1 MTVVPSALQLA
12 GWIPAWWRGAAGGDD
27 LVGLV
32 GPEALGRLTTLRVN
46 TAAVTAYCPELG
58 VGALPGPKRATE
70 AAVAAGEAVILQA
83 RDRGSATLLLP
94 QGRSWVF
101 LEADAARPV
110 DFDLHQ
116 ASADMAEAVIAAERE
131 VREAGLVFSV
141 APRGPAV
148 RPLPP
153 DAGPERHGLLVR
165 AVRVWTA
172 VAAIPPDRRTPSLR
186 VLLGAAARAT
196 LAAYTDPAPVARDR
210 RPSDVRWPA

>member
-1 MTVVPSALQLA
+1 MQHA
-12 GWIPAWWRGAAGGDD
+12 
-27 LVGLV
+27 
-32 GPEALGRLTTLRVN
+32 E
-46 TAAVTAYCPELG
+46 
-58 VGALPGPKRATE
+58 
-70 AAVAAGEAVILQA
+70 AGEAVILQA

-165 AVRVWTA
+165 AVRRRRLADWALHTA
-172 VAAIPPDRRTPSLR
+172 V
-186 VLLGAAARAT
+186 LLVWGYAGVCALWGRNT
-196 LAAYTDPAPVARDR
+196 VTVIYQKDLSTHR
-210 RPSDVRWPA
+210 SCSGS